1 MAGPSN
7 TNVRGSRR
15 LLGCAGAAVA
25 LLLGFCVMTVIVTP
39 IAFRGLD
46 EDWQFRLVRRFPFMA
61 DWQVHPTL
69 PFNAL
74 PTIAPNNHS
83 NPLPLLPPP
92 LATAPPPT
100 PLLHLPPP

>member
-39 IAFRGLD
+39 IAIRGLD

-74 PTIAPNNHS
+74 PTIAANNDS
-83 NPLPLLPPP
+83 NPLPLLPTPIASA
-92 LATAPPPT
+92 ATATACVQLPT
-100 PLLHLPPP
+100 P